1 MVRLPPRLRPLFP
14 YLKPAYVR
22 ATRTLA
28 PVTQWISRRNK
39 GFLPTGVVHTME
51 QAAATSGGRCVTA
64 RPAETITRPPMQ
76 GIPADLP
83 LSDTSDGEAFG
94 RVAVVELPHARVAGP
109 HRAVI
114 SGRGDLV
121 DEISRYFGT
130 TQPYEHPLFLNPL
143 LGRPL
148 DVDGRLG
155 VLAAR
160 GDSNYYHFLMDV
172 MPRIG
177 VLEQCPE
184 VEPPDRWYVPAQ
196 IRFQRELLDLFD
208 ITADVRFDAAQHP
221 HVRAD
226 CLVVP
231 GLPATSEQNPPWVVE
246 FLRRRLLDHLDVIGP
261 QRRIYLTR
269 GGSANNRAVVNESG
283 VLALLR
289 ARGFQAVDPGA
300 LSVADQIRT
309 FATASV
315 IVAPHGAALANLVFA
330 SPGASVV
337 ELFPAGCLLPDYW
350 RLASGVPGLQYRYLS
365 ARGGPR
371 RPTRASTIVR
381 DIDVDLGALS
391 TTLDGLV

>member
-1 MVRLPPRLRPLFP
+1 VVRLPPHLRPLFP

-64 RPAETITRPPMQ
+64 RSAETITRPPMQ
-76 GIPADLP
+76 GVPADLP
-83 LSDTSDGEAFG
+83 LSDTSDGETFG
-94 RVAVVELPHARVAGP
+94 RVAVVELPDARVAGP

-114 SGRGDLV
+114 SARGDLV

-130 TQPYEHPLFLNPL
+130 TQPYEHPLFLNPR

-148 DVDGRLG
+148 EVDGRLG

-177 VLEQCPE
+177 VLEQCPD
-184 VEPPDRWYVPAQ
+184 VEPPDRWYVPVQ
-196 IRFQRELLDLFD
+196 SRFQRELLDLFG
-208 ITADVRFDAAQHP
+208 ITSAARIDAAAHP

-231 GLPATSEQNPPWVVE
+231 GLPARSETNPPWVIAY
-246 FLRRRLLDHLDVIGP
+246 LRRRLLDNVDVSGP
-261 QRRIYLTR
+261 ARHVYVTR
-269 GGSANNRAVVNESG
+269 GRSANNRTVVNDAAVG
-283 VLALLR
+283 ALL
-289 ARGFQAVDPGA
+289 ATRGFEAVDPGA
-300 LSVADQIRT
+300 LSVTEQIRT
-309 FATASV
+309 FAAASV

-337 ELFPAGCLLPDYW
+337 ELFPAGSLLPDFW
-350 RLASGVPGLQYRYLS
+350 RLASGVPGLRYRYLS
-365 ARGGPR
+365 SRGGPR
-371 RPTRASTIVR
+371 RQTRASIIVR
-381 DIDVDLGALS
+381 DIDVDLAALAVI
-391 TTLDGLV
+391 LDELA